1 MIRNEPDPFQTILNN
16 KVDKDMRPINK
27 LTDLSIKQAVNKAKS
42 STKTIKI
49 SDGGGMYLQVHPNGS
64 QYWRMNC
71 RINGKQITLSFGLW
85 PDVSSRS
92 KKETRRSKRKL
103 EKE

>member
-42 STKTIKI
+42 STKTI
-49 SDGGGMYLQVHPNGS
+49 
-64 QYWRMNC
+64 
-71 RINGKQITLSFGLW
+71 
-85 PDVSSRS
+85 
-92 KKETRRSKRKL
+92 TRTHERNL
-103 EKE
+103 ENQPA